1 MIPELS
7 IFAARVADFIAICA
21 ADFSSEHH
29 GNPDFKAHADME
41 FNGMALMLFTLQFN
55 HNPAY
60 RKFCEGRNVFPDSTT
75 HWTQI
80 PAVPTVAFKELEL
93 SCLPVNGR
101 TTVFHSSGTTAPRP

>member
-21 ADFSSEHH
+21 DDLSSEHRSH
-29 GNPDFKAHADME
+29 PDFRAHQEVE
-41 FNGMALMLFTLQFN
+41 FNAMALMLFTLQFN

-60 RKFCEGRNVFPDSTT
+60 RKLCESRRISPPEVS

-80 PAVPTVAFKELEL
+80 PAVPTVAFKELEMSSL
-93 SCLPVNGR
+93 APDQR
-101 TTVFHSSGTTAPRP
+101 TRVF